1 MKAFWKTVL
10 AVIVG
15 LLLMQFFFF
24 FLFSTIVGMV
34 SLAMGGKEDIVVKDN
49 SILVVDLSDPIS
61 DKDLH
66 DPFERFDWR
75 KMELKTQNNLYNA
88 LKAIEYAKDDPQIEG
103 ILIRSSGL
111 AMSRTEAQEIRDALK
126 DFRSCGKFIYA
137 YAENFGQFS
146 YYVASVADSVFM
158 HPMGMLEWQG
168 MSAQNFY
175 LKDALAKWGIEP
187 QIIRHGKYKSAVEP
201 FMENQMSEANRI
213 QTMTYLG
220 SIWNYV
226 VNGVSE
232 ERRMS
237 TEELNI
243 IADTKIALLAK
254 EAKERELI
262 DQCYYIDQ
270 LDSVLCVKTGK
281 ELDKEYNNISLSKY
295 AEYVNKNR
303 SVDFTAE
310 KIALVYAVGE
320 INDGDEDDKA
330 IGGDA
335 YAKIFSDLRKDSTI
349 KAVVLRVNSPGGSA
363 FASEVMWRELER
375 LRAKKPIIVSMGTYA
390 ASGGY
395 YISAPADCVVSNPLT
410 LTGSIGVFGMF
421 MTYGKLL
428 QDKLAVHPELVKT
441 NAHADFVSP
450 FRPLD
455 PTERD
460 LMQRS
465 VEETYSTFLS
475 RVSMGRKLTT
485 DAVDSIGQGRVWSGI
500 DALQIGLVDEL
511 GGLNRAIELAAER
524 AGIVDNYRISTYPKY
539 EDDFFGQFMSGM
551 FDAKLLAKKFLGISE
566 SELDLAETVQKLM
579 KKQGIRAEMPYTVEI
594 R

>member
-262 DQCYYIDQ
+262 DQLYYIDQ

-281 ELDKEYNNISLSKY
+281 ELDKEYNSISLSKY

>member
-15 LLLMQFFFF
+15 LLLVQFFFF

-111 AMSRTEAQEIRDALK
+111 AMSRTEAQELRDALK

-158 HPMGMLEWQG
+158 HPMGTLEWQG

-262 DQCYYIDQ
+262 DQLYYIDQ

-281 ELDKEYNNISLSKY
+281 ELDKEYNSISLSKY

>member
-15 LLLMQFFFF
+15 LLLVQFFFF
-24 FLFSTIVGMV
+24 FLFSTIVGMI
-34 SLAMGGKEDIVVKDN
+34 SLAMGGKEDVVVKDN

-262 DQCYYIDQ
+262 DQLYYIDQ

-281 ELDKEYNNISLSKY
+281 ELDKEYNSISLSKY

>member
-24 FLFSTIVGMV
+24 FLFSTIVGMI

-158 HPMGMLEWQG
+158 HPMGTLEWQG

-262 DQCYYIDQ
+262 DQLYYIDQ

-281 ELDKEYNNISLSKY
+281 ELDKEYNSISLSKY

>member
-15 LLLMQFFFF
+15 LLLVQIFYF
-24 FLFSTIVGMV
+24 FLFSTIVGMI

-49 SILVVDLSDPIS
+49 SILEVDLSDPIS

-111 AMSRTEAQEIRDALK
+111 AMSRTEAQELRDALK

-262 DQCYYIDQ
+262 DQLYYIDQ

-281 ELDKEYNNISLSKY
+281 ELDKEYNSISLSKY
-295 AEYVNKNR
+295 AEYVDKNR

-335 YAKIFSDLRKDSTI
+335 YAKIFSDIRKDSTI

>member
-24 FLFSTIVGMV
+24 FLFSTIVGMI

-111 AMSRTEAQEIRDALK
+111 AMSRTEAQELRDALK

-158 HPMGMLEWQG
+158 HPMGTLEWQG

-262 DQCYYIDQ
+262 DQLYYIDQ

-281 ELDKEYNNISLSKY
+281 ELDKEYNSISLSKY

-335 YAKIFSDLRKDSTI
+335 YAKIFSDIRKDSTI

-551 FDAKLLAKKFLGISE
+551 FDAKLLAKKFLGITE

>member
-15 LLLMQFFFF
+15 LLLVQFFFF
-24 FLFSTIVGMV
+24 FLFSTIVGMI
-34 SLAMGGKEDIVVKDN
+34 SLAMGGKEDVVVKDN

-262 DQCYYIDQ
+262 DQLYYTDQ

-281 ELDKEYNNISLSKY
+281 ELDKEYNSISLSKY

>member
-15 LLLMQFFFF
+15 LLLVQIFYF
-24 FLFSTIVGMV
+24 FLFSTIVGMI

-49 SILVVDLSDPIS
+49 SILEVDLSDPIS

-111 AMSRTEAQEIRDALK
+111 SMSRTEAQELRDALK

-262 DQCYYIDQ
+262 DQLYYIDQ

-281 ELDKEYNNISLSKY
+281 ELDKEYNSISLSKY

>member
-111 AMSRTEAQEIRDALK
+111 SMSRTEAQELRDALK

-262 DQCYYIDQ
+262 DQLYYIDQ

-281 ELDKEYNNISLSKY
+281 ELDKEYNSISLSKY
-295 AEYVNKNR
+295 AEYVDKNR

>member
-15 LLLMQFFFF
+15 LLLVQFFFF
-24 FLFSTIVGMV
+24 FLFSTIVGMI

-281 ELDKEYNNISLSKY
+281 ELDKEYNSISLSKY

-335 YAKIFSDLRKDSTI
+335 YAKIFSDIRKDSTI

-475 RVSMGRKLTT
+475 RVSMGRKFTT

>member
-15 LLLMQFFFF
+15 LLLVQFFFF
-24 FLFSTIVGMV
+24 FLFSTIVGMI
-34 SLAMGGKEDIVVKDN
+34 SLAMGGKEDVVVKDN

-137 YAENFGQFS
+137 YAENFRQFS

-262 DQCYYIDQ
+262 DQLYYIDQ

-281 ELDKEYNNISLSKY
+281 ELDKEYNSISLSKY

>member
-15 LLLMQFFFF
+15 LLLVQFFFF
-24 FLFSTIVGMV
+24 FLFSTIVGMI
-34 SLAMGGKEDIVVKDN
+34 SLAMGGKEDVVVKDN

-262 DQCYYIDQ
+262 DQLYYIDQ

-281 ELDKEYNNISLSKY
+281 ELDKEYNSISLSKY

-335 YAKIFSDLRKDSTI
+335 YAKIFSDIRKDSTI

>member
-24 FLFSTIVGMV
+24 FLFSTIVGMI

-111 AMSRTEAQEIRDALK
+111 AMSRTEAQELRDALK

-262 DQCYYIDQ
+262 DQLYYTDQ

-281 ELDKEYNNISLSKY
+281 ELDKEYNSISLSKY